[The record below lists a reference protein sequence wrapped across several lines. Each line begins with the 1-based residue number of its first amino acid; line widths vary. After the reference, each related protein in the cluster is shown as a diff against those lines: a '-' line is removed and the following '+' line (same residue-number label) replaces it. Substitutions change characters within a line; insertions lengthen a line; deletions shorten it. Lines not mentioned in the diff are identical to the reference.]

1 MPESQGQFEHAALEK
16 EIKELTKEIEQSG
29 NLEQGKEAI
38 KEAIGERIYKSPLP
52 PETEQASQAQP
63 QTSKEKAK
71 DTSSLPSYAGK
82 LPAEAKLRAEQILD
96 LAWHKGINDAKLL
109 GLVLLGY
116 NCFFINC
123 FRILYTLNANKLY
136 AYVNN

>member
-96 LAWHKGINDAKLL
+96 LAWHKGINAAIKEVRKTDPLTMDLFHDAITEKL
-109 GLVLLGY
+109 Y
-116 NCFFINC
+116 QEFKKR
-123 FRILYTLNANKLY
+123 RILK
-136 AYVNN
+136 